1 MIFALAMGLILLF
14 IFMGV
19 SIPLSFLS
27 GSFFLAIFAGA
38 RTGSFATNAYYMLD
52 SIAMLAIPL
61 FVVGGQLVE
70 KSGIANVLIEVGDR
84 LLRKVKGGMAAA
96 IPVVSCFFG
105 AMCGSALATANTLA
119 TAMAPDMVKKGW
131 DKRYVAALIAASSPM
146 GFMIPPNVNAIVFS
160 TAVSGASVGELFM
173 STIIPAIIWTGLYL
187 LINRLIYTQYYD
199 PTKRS
204 DYVSEK
210 VETGEATPS
219 CRIPAA
225 RASIVAA
232 LAFCVRL
239 SCLPRPTFPSS
250 LTAIRSDH
258 TGFSAGRADFPTLIT
273 ENSRMGA
280 SIRSRRRRSQQEPS
294 QCSAPLVAAAGEIQ
308 QRETVS

>member
-210 VETGEATPS
+210 G
-219 CRIPAA
+219 
-225 RASIVAA
+225 
-232 LAFCVRL
+232 
-239 SCLPRPTFPSS
+239 
-250 LTAIRSDH
+250 
-258 TGFSAGRADFPTLIT
+258 
-273 ENSRMGA
+273 
-280 SIRSRRRRSQQEPS
+280 
-294 QCSAPLVAAAGEIQ
+294 
-308 QRETVS
+308 